1 MIPGFDEPMVGY
13 GGSVYLMTPGVS
25 RRASPQIQIYELFHL
40 VRVAINSLLRKAPRP
55 LRSWPQ

>member
-1 MIPGFDEPMVGY
+1 MTPGIDLSMVGY
-13 GGSVYLMTPGVS
+13 GSSAYLMTPGF
-25 RRASPQIQIYELFHL
+25 RFGTSPQIQIHKPFHL